1 MNEIKIHIPDELV
14 ASVNTDGSLVTIEER
29 DPEFEDGDVIYSQT
43 THGNVISI
51 FSNCENGVIIT
62 YADLFLKSNNFFHEK
77 ELLYEGVSTLDVR
90 LATSNEKAVL
100 FDRIKIEGYQWNTE
114 TKQIEKLFVPK
125 NGDIICGNGEG
136 FTLIGIFHSIEN
148 NKIYCYCE
156 IHLKSDINYFYR
168 GGYTCYTSE
177 MNNIRLATL
186 EEKTKLFKKIAN
198 NFLVWNF
205 NTKTLDSLYQPK
217 NGDVIYIKEHD
228 GTEWISIFNEIN
240 NNLIFTYCDK
250 SSRGNIDLFTNE
262 SSLMDLSVVKELR
275 LATENEKSLLF
286 DALSKKSLIWDSET
300 KSLDKIYNP
309 MDGDFVFISENGIY
323 ANNYIAI
330 YKNKVNDNKT
340 YCCLNIKDDIFDIRG
355 TFDSSRSIR
364 KATEDEKNRLLKAI
378 ESEGLVWNSST
389 KNLDKKFV
397 PKNGDI
403 IRIDSIYL
411 DSIIAIFNKSYV
423 GYGGLTYNA
432 CYCCFDEDGL
442 DTSNNINFD
451 AKKLVRLATEEEK
464 QKLFDV
470 IKENE
475 LSWNAETKT
484 LDPLKEL
491 IEPNKGDYVFIKTRS
506 YSYICIFNNKDMDRI
521 WTFGHFIISESCYDI
536 LNMDSYFSN
545 SQILEMRLA
554 TNSEIKEFNKQL
566 ISQDLMWNPYLKKCL
581 VIPKRGDLCIFYDKF
596 SLNSIRLELFS
607 EFDDNWKPVGLNNI
621 YWDFCIPYNE
631 KLYKQMIDFK

>member
-1 MNEIKIHIPDELV
+1 MKNEVCKIKIPDELV
-14 ASVNTDGSLVTIEER
+14 ASVNTDGSLVTIDER
-29 DPEFEDGDVIYSQT
+29 CPKFEDGDVIYSQT

-51 FSNCENGVIIT
+51 FSNWRNGDIIT

-77 ELLYEGVSTLDVR
+77 ELLFEGVSTLNVR

-100 FDRIKIEGYQWNTE
+100 FDRIEREGYKWNTE

-156 IHLKSDINYFYR
+156 MHLKSDITYFYR

-250 SSRGNIDLFTNE
+250 SSRGNIDLFINK

-286 DALSKKSLIWDSET
+286 DALSKKSLIWNPET

-309 MDGDFVFISENGIY
+309 MDGDVIFVGKG
-323 ANNYIAI
+323 NYM
-330 YKNKVNDNKT
+330 
-340 YCCLNIKDDIFDIRG
+340 
-355 TFDSSRSIR
+355 
-364 KATEDEKNRLLKAI
+364 
-378 ESEGLVWNSST
+378 ESG
-389 KNLDKKFV
+389 
-397 PKNGDI
+397 
-403 IRIDSIYL
+403 
-411 DSIIAIFNKSYV
+411 IAIFDHTYEGFCGSYHK
-423 GYGGLTYNA
+423 
-432 CYCCFDEDGL
+432 CYCCIDTSTNQFCSHDFINL
-442 DTSNNINFD
+442 DTKRPI
-451 AKKLVRLATEEEK
+451 RLATEEEK
-464 QKLFDV
+464 QKLFDI
-470 IKENE
+470 IKENK
-475 LSWNAETKT
+475 LSWDSETKT

-506 YSYICIFNNKDMDRI
+506 YSYICIFNNKDTDRI

-621 YWDFCIPYNE
+621 YWDYCIPYNE